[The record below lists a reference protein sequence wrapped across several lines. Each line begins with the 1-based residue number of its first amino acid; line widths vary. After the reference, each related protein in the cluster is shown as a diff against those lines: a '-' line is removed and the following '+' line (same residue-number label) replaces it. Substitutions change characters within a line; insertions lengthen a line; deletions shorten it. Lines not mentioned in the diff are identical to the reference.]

1 MEQTRVARLTRHGV
15 RVLLGALTVALGL
28 LLLDGAPGALASL
41 QDLAGAGLPDLVQ
54 LAGVS
59 GAILPGLLLAWALL
73 RPAPAAWGH
82 AFLLPPPP
90 SAASPAAPG
99 TPHRHL
105 ALTSASVLV
114 LRL

>member
-1 MEQTRVARLTRHGV
+1 MQRTRFGRITRHGV
-15 RVLLGALTVALGL
+15 RVLLGALTVAIGL

-59 GAILPGLLLAWALL
+59 GAILPGLLLAWHLL
-73 RPAPAAWGH
+73 RPAPAPWSH
-82 AFLLPPPP
+82 AFLVPVP
-90 SAASPAAPG
+90 SSAPSPATPG

-105 ALTSASVLV
+105 ALTSASVLA
-114 LRL
+114 LRQ

>member
-1 MEQTRVARLTRHGV
+1 V

-54 LAGVS
+54 LVGVS
-59 GAILPGLLLAWALL
+59 GAILPGLLLAWHLL
-73 RPAPAAWGH
+73 HPAPAVWSH
-82 AFLLPPPP
+82 AFQLTVP
-90 SAASPAAPG
+90 SSAPSPATPG

-105 ALTSASVLV
+105 ALTAGSVLA
-114 LRL
+114 LRQ